1 MRREAGSQ
9 QLRFVSARARC
20 AGLALGVA
28 LAVLGR
34 PTSAQESAAV
44 GEDLLTAGLSLLV
57 AKWKYEQMSTGRVS
71 IPELR
76 RAYLKVLE
84 RMDDGER
91 ATIRGV
97 CAAHRMPVVKQRV
110 DAAEP
115 APVFPDVHAYCLKAI
130 EASAKRDRLSDLY
143 INLALQAQGYDE
155 LHFAEQAKFLQ
166 NNEAGLTRAAIF
178 KAANAGDPAYASIT
192 GQQRQLHCPL
202 AFDAGYAFGYRNP
215 EKSQPYELTAAEAER
230 IVRACYDPA
239 VKEIALNGEATA
251 VSRAGLFAGAWL
263 GRKLRLDNPA
273 IKPQVQ

>member
-1 MRREAGSQ
+1 MRRQAGSQ
-9 QLRFVSARARC
+9 RLRFDSARARC
-20 AGLALGVA
+20 AGLALGVV

-34 PTSAQESAAV
+34 PTSAQESTAV

-57 AKWKYEQMSTGRVS
+57 AKWKYEQMATGRVS

-76 RAYLKVLE
+76 RAYLKDLE

-115 APVFPDVHAYCLKAI
+115 APVFPEVHTYCLKAI
-130 EASAKRDRLSDLY
+130 EASAKRDRLPDLY

-178 KAANAGDPAYASIT
+178 KAANAGDPTYASIT
-192 GQQRQLHCPL
+192 GKERPLHCPL

-215 EKSQPYELTAAEAER
+215 DKSQPYELTAAEAER
-230 IVRACYDPA
+230 IARACYDPS
-239 VKEIALNGEATA
+239 VREITLNGAP
-251 VSRAGLFAGAWL
+251 VSAQKAGLFAGAWL
-263 GRKLRLDNPA
+263 GRKQRLESR
-273 IKPQVQ
+273 